1 MYPACVSVSRYA
13 VFAAFVLSSIAVAIP
28 AAAAPGAF
36 QLTGTAVCTS
46 NAPAVFL
53 QWTPSSGATSYDVIR
68 DDGQHP
74 VALNGYAYDKN
85 VVTGGPAHTYFV
97 RASDGGPVTTDSNSV
112 SVAPFP
118 TPCSPAPVPF
128 TITGFAYCDPGD
140 PQHSMS
146 PAVQVEWHSV
156 LYAASFDLYFNGVF
170 FSTLASNGSSLFTY
184 VGRGDWLAGQT
195 ITFYVVA
202 RNPVGTSTSNTIELT
217 VAADICSAS
226 PPVPVLSGSAVCDN
240 NAHVPAVQLD
250 WTEVPGAS
258 GYQLFRN
265 GVPYVIPGNFGYTD
279 KNVVPGQ
286 TYTYNVA
293 TTGISAPLSNT
304 VTVTVPEGVCTPG
317 PLVVTPRLFCNND
330 RTAVGLAWTTSMN
343 ATSYTIMRDSTVLTS
358 GITSNVYGYNDS
370 TAVPGTT
377 YAYRVLGVNGG
388 VSTASDPVAV
398 TVNDEVCPPSYFT
411 ASATATCPHAT
422 PSVRLSWTPSAHA
435 TSYTVSR
442 DGTVVSGKLPATAG
456 EYIDAPGTQGFHS
469 YSVVSSN
476 ASGQQNASATV
487 FITKDACALPPG
499 AFTATVTGYC
509 NQGAPAVSVTWS
521 AADGA
526 ASYTIVRN
534 GVTVASANVAYNDTN
549 VVPNQSYTYTILAVN
564 AYGNATASAGPI
576 TPSLDYCPPTAFT
589 LNVATGC
596 NPPVT
601 LDWTAATNDVLSYS
615 IVRDHVPIAFVPP
628 NMLTYADHSAQANTS
643 YEYFVRATGSGGL
656 SDSNVVAAHLDQAC
670 EGPFPDLTALAIKP
684 SAMSGRVGDTIAV
697 NVELA
702 NLGNGTATAATARVR
717 LGRGPAMSAADL
729 VLGTIPLPVMGSG
742 ADITRT
748 MNVKLPPIAAG
759 TYYLFLSLDEEH
771 LSGEVH
777 FDDDVKASDAFSL
790 TDMIPP
796 KRRAASH

>member
-1 MYPACVSVSRYA
+1 MYPVCVSVPRCA
-13 VFAAFVLSSIAVAIP
+13 VFAAFVLISIAVAIP

-46 NAPAVFL
+46 NAPAVSL
-53 QWTPSSGATSYDVIR
+53 QWTPSRGATSYDVIR

-74 VALNGYAYDKN
+74 FVLNGYAYDTN

-170 FSTLASNGSSLFTY
+170 FSTLASHGSSLFTY

-217 VAADICSAS
+217 VAADICSAA

-250 WTEVPGAS
+250 WTDVPGAS

-293 TTGISAPLSNT
+293 TTGLAAPLSNT
-304 VTVTVPEGVCTPG
+304 VTVTV
-317 PLVVTPRLFCNND
+317 
-330 RTAVGLAWTTSMN
+330 
-343 ATSYTIMRDSTVLTS
+343 
-358 GITSNVYGYNDS
+358 
-370 TAVPGTT
+370 
-377 YAYRVLGVNGG
+377 
-388 VSTASDPVAV
+388 SDDA
-398 TVNDEVCPPSYFT
+398 CPPLGFT
-411 ASATATCPHAT
+411 ASAFAICPHAAPAVRLT
-422 PSVRLSWTPSAHA
+422 WSPSVHA

-442 DGTVVSGKLPATAG
+442 DGNVVSGTLPATAG
-456 EYIDAPGTQGFHS
+456 EYIDESATQGFHA
-469 YSVVSSN
+469 YSVLSSN
-476 ASGQQNASATV
+476 ASGRQMASTNVSISRADCGLAPGAFIASATG
-487 FITKDACALPPG
+487 D
-499 AFTATVTGYC
+499 C
-509 NQGAPAVSVTWS
+509 NHGAPAVIISWS
-521 AADGA
+521 LADGA
-526 ASYTIVRN
+526 TSYLVVRD
-534 GVTVASANVAYNDTN
+534 GVTITGSGSLAYVDTN
-549 VVPNQSYTYTILAVN
+549 VVANQSYTYTILASN
-564 AYGNATASAGPI
+564 AYGNASAAVGPI
-576 TPSLDYCPPTAFT
+576 TPSLGYCPPTTFT

-596 NPPVT
+596 DPPVA
-601 LDWTAATNDVLSYS
+601 LDWTAATNNVLNYS
-615 IVRDHVPIAFVPP
+615 IFREQQMIASVGS
-628 NMLTYADHSAQANTS
+628 NMLTYADYGAQANTS
-643 YEYFVRATGSGGL
+643 YEYFVRATGSGGS
-656 SDSNVVAAHLDQAC
+656 SDSNVVIAHVDQAC

-702 NLGNGTATAATARVR
+702 NLGNGTATAATARLR
-717 LGRGPAMSAADL
+717 LGRGPVMSAADL

-742 ADITRT
+742 EDITRT
-748 MNVKLPPIAAG
+748 INVKLPPVATG

-796 KRRAASH
+796 KRRAATH